1 MRRNNCGTFV
11 YVLIIVTLYFLS
23 SCQWLPEVESVRLSE
38 SAVTMQVGSA
48 RQLSATVEP
57 AAAEYDGIGWSSNNP
72 SVVSV
77 SNGTLVAHN
86 VGSASI
92 TATAA
97 GVTSSPCEVT
107 VRFIPVN
114 YVTLDKTSLS
124 IIEGEST
131 ALVATISPSNATD
144 KSLSWSSS
152 NPSVARVDAYG
163 TVIAVSPGTATITVR
178 AHSNVYATCQVTV
191 KSRTISVTGVSL
203 NRSSLTI
210 NKGETSQLTATVSP
224 SNATNKDVTW
234 TSNNPDVASVASDGT
249 ITANKVGSATI
260 TVKTADGG
268 KTATCSIT
276 VKSVPVTSVTLSPSS
291 LSMTEGE
298 TSWLTATVSPSNAS
312 NKDVT
317 WSSNN
322 TSVATVS
329 SDGEVTAKKAGTATI
344 TAKTADGG
352 KTATCSV
359 TVKASTVSVTGV
371 SLNTSSL
378 TLQVGKTASL
388 VATVSPSNA
397 TNKGV
402 IWTVG
407 NTSVA
412 SVTSSGLVTANKV
425 GTTVVTV
432 KTSDG
437 GKTATCTVTV
447 KSSTVSV
454 TGVAISPT
462 SLSLTAGD
470 TYDLTPTVSP
480 SNATNKAVTWSSS
493 NTSVATVSSDG
504 TVTAKSAGSATITCT
519 TSDGGKTATCSVTVK
534 AGTVSVTGV
543 SLNRTSMSLT
553 AGTTGTLTATVSPSN
568 ATNKAVTWSS
578 NNTTVATVSSSGVVT
593 AKAAGSATITVR
605 TDDGGK
611 TATCTV
617 TVTSATVAVTG
628 VSVSPTS
635 LSLTAGETYRL
646 TPTVSPSNAT
656 NTGVTWT
663 SSNTSVATVGSDG
676 TVTAK
681 AAGSAT
687 ITCTTEDGAKKA
699 TCSVTVKNATVSVSS
714 VSLDRTSMGL
724 VVGSTGTL
732 KATINPSNA
741 TNQGVTWSSNNT
753 SVATVSSGGVVTAKA
768 AGSATITVRT
778 DDGGKT
784 ATCTVTV
791 SNATVAVTGV
801 SVSPTSLSLT
811 AGETYRLTPTVSPSN
826 ATNASV
832 SWTSSNTSVAT
843 VGSDGTVTAKV
854 AGSVTIT
861 CTTQDGNKTASCS
874 VTVTDPSPTLSFQP
888 QVFIN
893 GMKGFKANSYVYQP
907 LDPSAA
913 EKLDSKNESW
923 VVRRDSYSESNAVLT
938 YNVSPSSF
946 RFDNSYDYYSAWL
959 DVSTRIHQSEDFGIQ
974 LYFNSYED
982 GLLRVEADIV
992 GKEAYDGHMTTFALK
1007 VSKNGVTYTSDYAA
1021 VSTIR
1026 WQPFIS
1032 GLPNS
1037 ISSVWTNE
1045 IDQSSSN
1052 ITVDYTSTVDL
1063 KTKTVVKMVD
1073 DSGNALTMGTNEL
1086 ESAGLSL
1093 EYEVVK
1099 NYMVGSPVEDQGN
1112 FVTLSG
1118 SVLYPRYSGSVPNGG
1133 RTPIV
1138 RVKLMHNGDVI
1149 DVAYHKV
1156 YISFPSSVSVTG
1168 VSLDKTSLS
1177 LEEGNTATLTATV
1190 SPSNATNK
1198 AVTWSSSNTS
1208 VATVSTSGVVTAK
1221 SAGSATITC
1230 TTEDGSKKATCA
1242 VTVTGATTGTE
1253 NGHAWVDLGLPSGIK
1268 WATCNVGASR
1278 PEDYGKYYA
1287 WGEVTTKD
1295 NYDWDSYKWGKSEST
1310 ITKYKNAY
1318 DTLSSTDD
1326 VARNNWKGGWRI
1338 PRDNDFQELLDYCTW
1353 EWSDINNIKGY
1364 LITSKANGKSIFLP
1378 ACGGI
1383 FGTTVNIGSGSYV
1396 HGSYWTSVSYSS
1408 AEPFRAYG
1416 FMFGYYLIIG
1426 QYEFYKPALTAYYKT
1441 NGLTVRPVLD

>member
-11 YVLIIVTLYFLS
+11 YVLIIVTLYFFS

-210 NKGETSQLTATVSP
+210 NKGETSNLTATVSP

-234 TSNNPDVASVASDGT
+234 TSNNSDVASVASDGT

-291 LSMTEGE
+291 LSMTVGE
-298 TSWLTATVSPSNAS
+298 TTWLTATVSPSNAS

-317 WSSNN
+317 WTSSN

-329 SDGEVTAKKAGTATI
+329 SDGEVTAKKVGTATI
-344 TAKTADGG
+344 TAKTTDGG

-397 TNKGV
+397 TNKEV

-412 SVTSSGLVTANKV
+412 SVTSSGLVTAKKV

-454 TGVAISPT
+454 TGVAISPS

-470 TYDLTPTVSP
+470 TYELTPTVSP

-605 TDDGGK
+605 TDDGGR

-617 TVTSATVAVTG
+617 SVTAATISVTGVSLNRSTMSLVAGSTGNLTATVSPSNATNTGVSWSSSNTSVATVSNSGVVTAKEAGTASITVTTSDGSKTASCTVTVTNATVAVTG
-628 VSVSPTS
+628 VSISPTS
-635 LSLTAGETYRL
+635 LSLNPGQTSKL

-656 NTGVTWT
+656 NTAVSWS
-663 SSNTSVATVGSDG
+663 SSNTSVATVASDG
-676 TVTAK
+676 TVAAK

-687 ITCTTEDGAKKA
+687 ITCTTQDGSKKA
-699 TCSVTVKNATVSVSS
+699 TCSVTVSAPNV
-714 VSLDRTSMGL
+714 
-724 VVGSTGTL
+724 TL
-732 KATINPSNA
+732 TFVPQAFINGMN
-741 TNQGVTWSSNNT
+741 GF
-753 SVATVSSGGVVTAKA
+753 A
-768 AGSATITVRT
+768 AGSVVLQPLGATYL
-778 DDGGKT
+778 DSSSEMWSKSG
-784 ATCTVTV
+784 
-791 SNATVAVTGV
+791 SE
-801 SVSPTSLSLT
+801 SVSTDP
-811 AGETYRLTPTVSPSN
+811 AIIQYQVSPSN
-826 ATNASV
+826 SNFDYTDEYSV
-832 SWTSSNTSVAT
+832 SYKDVTRTVSS
-843 VGSDGTVTAKV
+843 SDFSMFASFV
-854 AGSVTIT
+854 SYI
-861 CTTQDGNKTASCS
+861 DGI
-874 VTVTDPSPTLSFQP
+874 LSLKMD
-888 QVFIN
+888 IN
-893 GMKGFKANSYVYQP
+893 G
-907 LDPSAA
+907 
-913 EKLDSKNESW
+913 
-923 VVRRDSYSESNAVLT
+923 R
-938 YNVSPSSF
+938 
-946 RFDNSYDYYSAWL
+946 
-959 DVSTRIHQSEDFGIQ
+959 
-974 LYFNSYED
+974 
-982 GLLRVEADIV
+982 
-992 GKEAYDGHMTTFALK
+992 EAYENHMTQFALHVRK
-1007 VSKNGVTYTSDYAA
+1007 GGVTYSSDFATLRTERCRPILA
-1021 VSTIR
+1021 GITPLSAF
-1026 WQPFIS
+1026 WS
-1032 GLPNS
+1032 NS
-1037 ISSVWTNE
+1037 IDPSSCDATVSYTNTLDLRKITQVQMYNEETDNSSV
-1045 IDQSSSN
+1045 
-1052 ITVDYTSTVDL
+1052 ITA
-1063 KTKTVVKMVD
+1063 
-1073 DSGNALTMGTNEL
+1073 SGME
-1086 ESAGLSL
+1086 ERGLSL
-1093 EYEVVK
+1093 EYELVK
-1099 NYMVGSPVEDQGN
+1099 NYMIGSPVEDQAN
-1112 FVTLSG
+1112 YVELSDG
-1118 SVLYPRYSGSVPNGG
+1118 YILRTRYSGNIPSGY

-1138 RVKLMHNGDVI
+1138 RIKLMHGSNVVDVTYKKI
-1149 DVAYHKV
+1149 C
-1156 YISFPSSVSVTG
+1156 ISFPSAVSVTG

-1230 TTEDGSKKATCA
+1230 TTEDGAKKATCAVTVSPATVSVTGVSLDNTSLSLEEGKTATLTATVSPSNATNKAVTWSSSNTSVAIVSTSGVVTAKSVGSATITCTTEDSAKKATCA

-1253 NGHAWVDLGLPSGIK
+1253 NGHEWVDLGLPSGIK
-1268 WATCNVGASR
+1268 WAKTNVGSSSSYYAG
-1278 PEDYGKYYA
+1278 EYYA
-1287 WGEVTTKD
+1287 WGETSVKNTYEESNYKWLKYVSPNVYSLTKYCTNSSYGTKD
-1295 NYDWDSYKWGKSEST
+1295 GKTTLESSDDIASREWGGKWRMP
-1310 ITKYKNAY
+1310 TKEN
-1318 DTLSSTDD
+1318 
-1326 VARNNWKGGWRI
+1326 
-1338 PRDNDFQELLDYCTW
+1338 FEELLSYCTW
-1353 EWSDINNIKGY
+1353 SLQTSGTKGY
-1364 LITSKANGKSIFLP
+1364 KVTSKVNGNSIFLP
-1378 ACGGI
+1378 VCGSWSSSLVYDTSLG
-1383 FGTTVNIGSGSYV
+1383 N
-1396 HGSYWTSVSYSS
+1396 YWTSST
-1408 AEPFRAYG
+1408 PGNKNAY
-1416 FMFGYYLIIG
+1416 MF
-1426 QYEFYKPALTAYYKT
+1426 EFNLYTTRKINTCYRTY
-1441 NGLTVRPVLD
+1441 GLNVRPVIM